1 MALLLEVCNV
11 TRRFGGL
18 IALDDVSFSID
29 KGGIVGL
36 IGPNGA
42 GKSTMFNVISGF
54 LAPTGGRIIY
64 KGEDIS
70 GLKPHRIARKGI
82 IRTFQSN
89 VLFPKLSV
97 LENVLIG
104 GHLMSNLRKGLLSSS
119 LVPRSEIER
128 ANEIIELTSLARLRG
143 ERAGD
148 LPHGFQRMLAVAIGL
163 SGEPELLL
171 LDEPVTGMNLDEIK
185 EVTELIRA
193 VQSSK
198 KVAVLIVEHDMKT
211 VMNLCERIVVINF
224 GKKLAEGSPNEV
236 RSNKDVIEAYLGSEN
251 AFDQ

>member
-1 MALLLEVCNV
+1 MPVLLEVCNV
-11 TRRFGGL
+11 TRSFGGL
-18 IALDDVSFSID
+18 IALDDVGFSVD
-29 KGGIVGL
+29 KGKIVGL

-54 LAPTGGRIIY
+54 LSPTRGRIIY

-70 GLKPHRIARKGI
+70 GLHPHKVTRKGI
-82 IRTFQSN
+82 VRTFQAN

-104 GHLMSNLRKGLLSSS
+104 GHLKSSLRKGLLSLSF
-119 LVPRSEIER
+119 VPRNEVKR
-128 ANEIIELTSLARLRG
+128 ANDIIELTSLAKLR
-143 ERAGD
+143 EQKAGD
-148 LPHGFQRMLAVAIGL
+148 LPHGFQRMLAIAIAL
-163 SGEPELLL
+163 SAEPELLL

-185 EVTELIRA
+185 EMTDLIRA
-193 VQSSK
+193 LQLSK

-224 GKKLAEGSPNEV
+224 GKKLAEGSPDEV
-236 RSNKDVIEAYLGSEN
+236 RNNQDVIEAYLGSEN
-251 AFDQ
+251 AFS